1 MPKVLI
7 VTNDFPPRS
16 GGIQSFVHALAT
28 RLPPGRVVVYAPAWP
43 GAAEFDARQPFEV
56 VRHPTSLMLPLPSVA
71 RRATAILT
79 EHGCDSVLFGA
90 AAPLGLLAPALRR
103 AGARRI
109 VALTHGHEAGWAAL
123 PGARAL
129 LRRIGEHVDVLTYL
143 GEYVRIRLAKGLTPA
158 AANRMVRL
166 APGVDNESFRPGAGG
181 AAIRARL
188 GIAPQAPVVLCVSR
202 MVPRKGQDTLIS
214 VWPQVLAGLRGGQDE
229 RPQAERLERRRPGA
243 GQDSGAGAGEP
254 VLLLVGDGPYAGRLR
269 RLVRRER
276 LTESVIFA
284 GPVPW
289 EELPAYYDAGT
300 VFAMPC
306 RTRRA
311 GLDVEGLGIVYLEA
325 SATGLPV
332 IGGDSGGAPDA
343 ILPGETGYVVGG
355 RDEAA
360 LTERLVRLLRDRDGV
375 VTMGEKGVA
384 WVDREWRWDIVA
396 GRLAEILAG

>member
-28 RLPPGRVVVYAPAWP
+28 RLPAGQVVVYAPAWK
-43 GAAEFDARQPFEV
+43 GAAEFDARQPFPV
-56 VRHPTSLMLPLPSVA
+56 VRHPTSLMLPVPSVA
-71 RRATAILT
+71 RRASAILI
-79 EHGCDSVLFGA
+79 EHGCDTVLFGA

-129 LRRIGEHVDVLTYL
+129 LRRIGEHADVVTYL
-143 GEYVRIRLAKGLTPA
+143 GEYFRIRLARALTPEA
-158 AANRMVRL
+158 AGRMVRL

-181 AAIRARL
+181 AAIRQRF
-188 GIAPQAPVVLCVSR
+188 GIGADVPVVLCVSR
-202 MVPRKGQDTLIS
+202 MVPRKGQDTLIRA
-214 VWPQVLAGLRGGQDE
+214 WPTVLAGLRDRPPVRAGGDAVNGG
-229 RPQAERLERRRPGA
+229 PVA
-243 GQDSGAGAGEP
+243 EP
-254 VLLLVGDGPYAGRLR
+254 VLLLVGDGPYASDLR
-269 RLVRRER
+269 ALARRQQVAG
-276 LTESVIFA
+276 SVIFA

-289 EELPAYYDAGT
+289 EDLPAYYDAGT

-306 RTRRA
+306 RTRRR

-332 IGGDSGGAPDA
+332 ISGDSGGAPDA
-343 ILPGETGYVVGG
+343 VLPGETGYVVPG
-355 RDEAA
+355 RDESALAGRLIQLLADPHGAA
-360 LTERLVRLLRDRDGV
+360 
-375 VTMGEKGVA
+375 TMGEKGVA
-384 WVDREWRWDIVA
+384 WVDREWRWDVVA
-396 GRLAEILAG
+396 TRLREILAG